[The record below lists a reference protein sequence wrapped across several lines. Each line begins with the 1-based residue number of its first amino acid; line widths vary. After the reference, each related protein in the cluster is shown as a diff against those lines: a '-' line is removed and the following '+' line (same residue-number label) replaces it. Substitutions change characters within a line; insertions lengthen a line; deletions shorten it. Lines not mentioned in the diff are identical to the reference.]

1 MLITKGKKEYN
12 NVLAVINTSDPLNML
27 NYVRGFSQRCYV
39 KMMAIDEESLVYKG
53 HLVESHSKID
63 TELIRGNPIIEVV
76 KEAKKGYDFIVAFAV
91 VIGMGI
97 FLAFIAAYFIGR
109 YMIWYFPDFLSRWFT
124 VKHQIGHSSYD
135 L

>member
-39 KMMAIDEESLVYKG
+39 KMMVIDEESLVYKG

-76 KEAKKGYDFIVAFAV
+76 KEAKKGYDLIIFSIENDIGNIDEEILWRIVLKTSSSVMV
-91 VIGMGI
+91 V
-97 FLAFIAAYFIGR
+97 
-109 YMIWYFPDFLSRWFT
+109 
-124 VKHQIGHSSYD
+124 K
-135 L
+135 